1 MKIKTRIVCD
11 VDQSNKV
18 EQTEKDTVVA
28 LSNGV
33 KLTILMRSK
42 DKRFLQEV
50 FRSRG
55 EPRNFVLF
63 TFSLL
68 LTRLL
73 KHAKLAV
80 PVRIDLE
87 YKGNEDIIRE
97 KLILYSKR
105 LGYDLDRSLITFKSI
120 GKRSPAHKLA
130 GKVTAR
136 KQNPDLRITIEEA
149 VEILFPRKKI
159 GHPEGS
165 RSV

>member
-1 MKIKTRIVCD
+1 MICQI
-11 VDQSNKV
+11 DQSNKV
-18 EQTEKDTVVA
+18 EQTEKDSVVA

-33 KLTILMRSK
+33 RLTVLMRAK
-42 DKRFLQEV
+42 DKRSLQEE
-50 FRSRG
+50 FRVRG
-55 EPRNFVLF
+55 KPRNFILF

-68 LTRLL
+68 LVYLL
-73 KHAKLAV
+73 KHAKLVV
-80 PVRIDLE
+80 PVKIDLE
-87 YKGNEDIIRE
+87 YKDRESIIRE

-105 LGYDLDRSLITFKSI
+105 LGYDLDRSLITFKSV

-136 KQNPDLRITIEEA
+136 KQNPDLRVTAKEA
-149 VEILFPRKKI
+149 MEIIFPKKKT